1 MKVSECL
8 NKIPD
13 KQLGYI
19 RMVDCVMGGE
29 AHERTLD
36 TYNSKELIECQS
48 RDAHCYYNIGEYW
61 YIVYSKS
68 STASK

>member
-8 NKIPD
+8 GKIPE

-19 RMVDCVMGGE
+19 RMIDCVMGGE

-36 TYNSKELIECQS
+36 TYSNKELLSAQT
-48 RDAHCYYNIGEYW
+48 RDAHCFYNIGEYW
-61 YIVYSKS
+61 TIVYSKS
-68 STASK
+68 TTEK

>member
-8 NKIPD
+8 KNIPE
-13 KQLGYI
+13 KPLGYI

-36 TYNSKELIECQS
+36 SYSITISVS
-48 RDAHCYYNIGEYW
+48 IGLLF
-61 YIVYSKS
+61 IVSEV
-68 STASK
+68 

>member
-8 NKIPD
+8 KNIPE
-13 KQLGYI
+13 KPLGYI

-36 TYNSKELIECQS
+36 SYSNVELTDCQS
-48 RDAHCYYNIGEYW
+48 KDAHCYYNIGEYW
-61 YIVYSKS
+61 TIVYSK
-68 STASK
+68 

>member
-8 NKIPD
+8 GNIPE

-19 RMVDCVMGGE
+19 RIVMGGE

-36 TYNSKELIECQS
+36 TYNNKELLEAQQK
-48 RDAHCYYNIGEYW
+48 DAHCYYNIGEYW
-61 YIVYSKS
+61 HIVYSK
-68 STASK
+68 